1 MKKILFITLLSF
13 ISLVSLGQIMANSV
27 SVKNSNETTIAKNRC
42 GRFVLED
49 SVYVIKFRDAL
60 TPQFIEVK
68 LGNKEQA
75 LESIKFLYQFA
86 YEYDKKA
93 FFTMEQDGQEITFYK
108 YAETAFMV
116 SYGDVDFCRETYKAS
131 MVSGLVGGYYGQN
144 RIDNPMYSWVD
155 RVFIRKCMEG
165 LQPVVY

>member
-1 MKKILFITLLSF
+1 MKKILFIALLSF
-13 ISLVSLGQIMANSV
+13 ISLVSFGQITANSV
-27 SVKNSNETTIAKNRC
+27 SVKNSNETTITKNSR

-49 SVYVIKFRDAL
+49 SIYVIKFKDAL

-93 FFTMEQDGQEITFYK
+93 FFTIEQDGQEITFYK

-116 SYGDVDFCRETYKAS
+116 SFGDVDFCRETYKAC
-131 MVSGLVGGYYGQN
+131 MVSGGGYYGQA

-165 LQPVVY
+165 LQPVAY